1 VNARAF
7 QRSNLSLAPDQC
19 RVWSVYYFFQ
29 DQQDNTSMK
38 IRKLRLIPLTLSFI
52 CIVCVHK
59 AKADGPIADF
69 QEFQLI
75 ATNFATDFEFFAI
88 GSDYFLAVANSFND
102 SSANVDSKIYRW
114 DGAGFVEFQSIPT
127 HRANDWKFFTIGN
140 NYYLAVANNGN
151 DFGPNVDSEIYRWDG
166 TSFVDFQSIPTDG
179 ALGWE
184 FFTISNDYY
193 LAVAN
198 NSDGSSPNVDSKIY
212 QWNGASFAEFQSIP
226 TSGALD
232 WAFLS
237 IDGNS
242 YLAVANSHNGF
253 TPSIDSRIYRWNGTN
268 FDEFQSIPTN
278 GALDWEAFTIGSS
291 HYLAVANYSDDS
303 SFNIDSKLYQW
314 NGTGFVE
321 FQSIPTN
328 GAPDWE
334 AFTIGSNYYLA
345 VANGFDGSTYNI
357 PSRIY
362 EWNGTNFVEFQSI
375 PTSGA
380 WDWEFFT
387 IDDNYYLAVA
397 NGFDGI
403 SRNINSKIYRANTS
417 VSDLSISKSVSPPG
431 PVMPGQTITYTL
443 AFSNIGCTTAGNV
456 MITDTI
462 PASLT
467 HLYVISSGVTITE
480 TGLIP
485 RFTWNVQD
493 LAQNEGG
500 SITVT
505 GRVSPA
511 LTANTILVNTAS
523 ITGSGDLSPT
533 NNSDSRSV
541 SIHVPRLAFSSA
553 TYSVSEGAGK
563 AVITVTLNPPPVA
576 TVSVDYATS
585 SGSAIPGSDYL
596 ATGGSLI
603 FNPSTTVQTFTL
615 DIIDDALAE
624 ATEDANLTLSNP
636 SGAGLLMSSAV
647 LRIMDDDM
655 PGLTLTPASLSIT
668 EGMTATYQIRLN
680 TQPTALVRLTLVSDE
695 ELSLSSTELTFT
707 PLDWNQPQTI
717 IVTAMVDNSQEG
729 VHSSLITHTFIST
742 DPAYAS
748 LSPVTLMVNLLD
760 GGRGVYLPLI
770 LKN

>member
-1 VNARAF
+1 MPGVGV
-7 QRSNLSLAPDQC
+7 C
-19 RVWSVYYFFQ
+19 YFFQ

-38 IRKLRLIPLTLSFI
+38 FRKLHLIPLALSFI
-52 CIVCVHK
+52 FIVCVHN
-59 AKADGPIADF
+59 AKADGPITDF

-75 ATNFATDFEFFAI
+75 ATNLATDFEFFVV
-88 GSDYFLAVANSFND
+88 GSDYYLAIANNSNG

-127 HRANDWKFFTIGN
+127 HRANDWEFFTIGT

-151 DFGPNVDSEIYRWDG
+151 DFGPNVDSKIYRWDG
-166 TSFVDFQSIPTDG
+166 ISFVDFQSIPTNG
-179 ALGWE
+179 AADWE
-184 FFTISNDYY
+184 FFTIGNDFY

-198 NSDGSSPNVDSKIY
+198 NSNGSSPNEDSKIY
-212 QWNGASFAEFQSIP
+212 QWNGTSFAEFQSIP
-226 TSGALD
+226 TSGAFD

-253 TPSIDSRIYRWNGTN
+253 TPNIDSKIYRWNGTN

-291 HYLAVANYSDDS
+291 YYLAVANYSDDS

-328 GAPDWE
+328 GALDWE
-334 AFTIGSNYYLA
+334 AFAIGSSHYLA
-345 VANGFDGSTYNI
+345 VANGLDGSTYNI

-380 WDWEFFT
+380 LDWEFFT
-387 IDDNYYLAVA
+387 INGNYYLAVA

-403 SRNINSKIYRANTS
+403 SNNINSEIYKAGTS
-417 VSDLSISKSVSPPG
+417 ISDLSISKSVSPPG

-443 AFSNIGCTTAGNV
+443 AFSNIGSTTASNV

-467 HLYVISSGVTITE
+467 HLYVVSNGAIITD
-480 TGLIP
+480 TGLFP

-511 LTANTILVNTAS
+511 LTANTTLMNTAS

-533 NNSDSRSV
+533 NNSDSRSI

-553 TYSVSEGAGK
+553 TYSVSEGAGQ
-563 AVITVTLNPPPVA
+563 AIITVTLNPPPVA

-596 ATGGSLI
+596 ATSGSLI

-615 DIIDDALAE
+615 DIIDDAIAE
-624 ATEDANLTLSNP
+624 STEDANLTLSNP
-636 SGAGLLMSSAV
+636 SGAGLLMSSA
-647 LRIMDDDM
+647 LLSIMDDDV
-655 PGLTLTPASLSIT
+655 PGLTLTPATLSIT
-668 EGMTATYQIRLN
+668 EGMTASYQIRLN
-680 TQPTALVRLTLVSDE
+680 TQPIALVTLTLASDE

-707 PLDWNQPQTI
+707 PLNWNQPQTI
-717 IVTAMVDNSQEG
+717 TVTALVDNSQEG

-742 DPAYAS
+742 DPVYAN
-748 LSPVTLMVNLLD
+748 LSPVTLIVSLSD
-760 GGRGVYLPLI
+760 GQREVYLSLI